1 MNRKNY
7 IMSIMLAFLMLITIS
22 SVSAQVAFKLNN
34 EKSNMSIDGTSTLHD
49 WSSTVNEL
57 EGQFEMPADVA
68 EKLEN
73 GGVVEKVS
81 IHAIVKSIE
90 SGRGST
96 MDNRTHKALK
106 AEEHPKVMFE
116 LNQGTIDQLKG
127 NEFVVNAKGNLS
139 IAGTSKPIIMEVVGE
154 KIDKNSFKFSGSK
167 AIDMTEFKVTPPTAM
182 FGQIEA
188 GKDVTINFDLV
199 FTR

>member
-7 IMSIMLAFLMLITIS
+7 IMSILVTLALVTTS
-22 SVSAQVAFKLNN
+22 SVKAQVIFKLNN
-34 EKSNMSIDGTSTLHD
+34 EKSSMSIDGTSTLHD

-57 EGQFEMPADVA
+57 EGQFEMPGSVA
-68 EKLEN
+68 KKLEN
-73 GGVVEKVS
+73 GGAIEKVT
-81 IHAIVKSIE
+81 IYAVVKSIE

-106 AEEHPKVMFE
+106 ADEHPKVKFE
-116 LNQGTIDQLKG
+116 LNQGSIDQLRG

-139 IAGTSKPIIMEVVGE
+139 LAGSSKPIIMEVIGK
-154 KIDKNSFKFSGSK
+154 KIDDNSFKFSGSK
-167 AIDMTEFKVTPPTAM
+167 SIDMTEYKVEPPTAM